1 MCANMDSETSDNR
14 QMHLT
19 EKAFD
24 YNDNSFELQKLEERA
39 NKAVEALEKESK
51 LRVELESLNSK
62 LLAEKTAL
70 LESLAGEKGSL
81 GDFQERCA
89 KLSAQKADLDNQLRV
104 SNTLYYIITKRKKI
118 RKIPVIWH
126 FSKFYETIYNINS
139 RLI

>member
-1 MCANMDSETSDNR
+1 MDSVTSDNEHR
-14 QMHLT
+14 QIHLT

-104 SNTLYYIITKRKKI
+104 SIHFILRNYLRKKK

-126 FSKFYETIYNINS
+126 FSK
-139 RLI
+139 L